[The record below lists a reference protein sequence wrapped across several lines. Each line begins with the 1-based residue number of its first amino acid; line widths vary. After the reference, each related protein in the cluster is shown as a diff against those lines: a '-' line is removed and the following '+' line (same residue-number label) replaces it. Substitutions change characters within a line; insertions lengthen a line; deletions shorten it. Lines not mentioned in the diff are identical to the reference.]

1 MKAFYSKIKGENP
14 FYVCPLIKDYAS
26 VHLSYT
32 CPPSGKNPP
41 PVSSIKNTKILIY
54 RASLIFQLNKLG

>member
-32 CPPSGKNPP
+32 CPLFRKKSKPCFFYKKYKNSDLQGK
-41 PVSSIKNTKILIY
+41 SDYSTE
-54 RASLIFQLNKLG
+54 QT

>member
-32 CPPSGKNPP
+32 CPLSGKNPD
-41 PVSSIKNTKILIY
+41 PVSFIKKYKNSDLQGKSDFSTE
-54 RASLIFQLNKLG
+54 QT